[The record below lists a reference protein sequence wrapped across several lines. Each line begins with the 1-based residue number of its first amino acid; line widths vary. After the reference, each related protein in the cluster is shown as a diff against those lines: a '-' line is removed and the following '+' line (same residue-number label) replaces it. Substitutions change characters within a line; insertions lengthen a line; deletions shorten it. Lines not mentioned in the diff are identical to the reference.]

1 MPLPAAEQTARREAL
16 TRLLASGR
24 FSRQSE
30 LVARLKKQ
38 GFTATQSSVS
48 RDLRSL
54 GVTKDLS
61 GYRLPGA
68 TERGAQSELEP
79 LAELVRGISPAGANL
94 LVLQTAIG
102 AASRIALTLDR
113 SELPEIVGTISGDD
127 TIFIATRHAKD
138 QRKLIALI
146 ESLLSKA
153 KP

>member
-16 TRLLASGR
+16 TRLLTSGR

-30 LVARLKKQ
+30 IVARLRKQ
-38 GFTATQSSVS
+38 GFNATQSSVS

-54 GVTKDLS
+54 GVTKDTS
-61 GYRLPGA
+61 GYRLPGES
-68 TERGAQSELEP
+68 ERSVQSELRQ
-79 LAELVRGISPAGANL
+79 LSELVRGASPAGANL
-94 LVLQTAIG
+94 LVLHTAIG

-138 QRKLIALI
+138 QRKLLALI
-146 ESLLSKA
+146 ETLLSKA
-153 KP
+153 QP